1 MENLLHQLMEAQSLP
16 LLFAIIAIFIY
27 TLAWGASKL
36 VEEAVTLSL
45 RCGIPKILIGATII
59 SIGTTLP
66 EASVS
71 VFAAITGNPELA
83 LGNAV
88 GSIICDTGL
97 ILGLATVLSPPPL
110 NKKIVNRQGW
120 IQLGA
125 GILLVLACIPY
136 RNLNKTFLEG
146 GSLPQYIGFVFLFL
160 LIIYLW
166 WTLKCVKTDN
176 EETTANEENG
186 NRGSSSTTYTLFKV
200 FFSIVTIVIS
210 SRILI
215 PAVTETAVRLH
226 VPDSIIAATVVA
238 FGTSLPELITCLTAV
253 TKGHGEL
260 AIGNI
265 IGADILNI
273 LFVAGSASAVTMG
286 GLSAPPHFF
295 QILFPAMLI
304 ILITFRIGITF
315 SKDKLSRPF
324 GFILLGIYATFTIMS
339 YI

>member
-1 MENLLHQLMEAQSLP
+1 M
-16 LLFAIIAIFIY
+16 
-27 TLAWGASKL
+27 L
-36 VEEAVTLSL
+36 VQEAVALSL
-45 RCGIPKILIGATII
+45 RWGVPKILIGATIV

-71 VFAAITGNPELA
+71 VFAAISGNPELA

-97 ILGLATVLSPPPL
+97 ILGLATVLSPLPL

-120 IQLGA
+120 IQLSA

-136 RNLNKTFLEG
+136 GSLNKTFSEG
-146 GSLPQYIGFVFLFL
+146 GGLPQYMGFIFLVL
-160 LIIYLW
+160 LIAYIWL
-166 WTLKCVKTDN
+166 TLKWVKTDTSEIAVDDERGN
-176 EETTANEENG
+176 EDPSKMA
-186 NRGSSSTTYTLFKV
+186 YTLCNL
-200 FFSIVTIVIS
+200 FFSIVIVVIS

-215 PAVTETAVRLH
+215 PAVEETAVRLN
-226 VPDSIIAATVVA
+226 VPDSIIAATLVA

-260 AIGNI
+260 AMGNI

-273 LFVAGSASAVTMG
+273 LFVAGSASAVTLG

-295 QILFPAMLI
+295 QFLFPAMLV
-304 ILITFRIGITF
+304 ILIVFRLGITF

-324 GFILLGIYATFTIMS
+324 GFILLGIYATVTIMS

>member
-1 MENLLHQLMEAQSLP
+1 M
-16 LLFAIIAIFIY
+16 
-27 TLAWGASKL
+27 
-36 VEEAVTLSL
+36 
-45 RCGIPKILIGATII
+45 
-59 SIGTTLP
+59 
-66 EASVS
+66 
-71 VFAAITGNPELA
+71 
-83 LGNAV
+83 
-88 GSIICDTGL
+88 
-97 ILGLATVLSPPPL
+97 
-110 NKKIVNRQGW
+110 
-120 IQLGA
+120 
-125 GILLVLACIPY
+125 
-136 RNLNKTFLEG
+136 
-146 GSLPQYIGFVFLFL
+146 
-160 LIIYLW
+160 
-166 WTLKCVKTDN
+166 
-176 EETTANEENG
+176 
-186 NRGSSSTTYTLFKV
+186 
-200 FFSIVTIVIS
+200 TIVIS

-273 LFVAGSASAVTMG
+273 LFVAGSASAVTLG

-324 GFILLGIYATFTIMS
+324 GFILLGNYATFTIMS